1 MAWLEIH
8 PGPVELLLFEELQ
21 ASFYDAGEIALRYH
35 GRHDAKL
42 VKDGP
47 NPEQQ
52 AVTKGD
58 LEVNRFLV
66 ETFGQR
72 YSNLTIYSE
81 ESGFL
86 NPNQAYRM
94 ILDPIDGSHRQY
106 AAGLDFFSITGAI
119 QQQISPGEYETIM
132 GVTYLPARLE
142 MIAAR
147 KGKGL
152 QVSSSTIGKKVSA
165 VATLEQATIVDEEG
179 WDGHKHDPAYQRY
192 LQEVVV
198 KERWQP
204 YSSAAV
210 LAYLAT
216 GRIDGL
222 TFITLSPHDFEAGKL
237 LVEEAGGKVDL
248 FHRSGTEYLESRFD
262 LVVSNGIIHDRLLE
276 VSGRRPEK

>member
-1 MAWLEIH
+1 MAWLQIH
-8 PGPVELLLFEELQ
+8 PGLAERLLFSELQ
-21 ASFYDAGEIALRYH
+21 ESFFQAGEIALRYH
-35 GRHDAKL
+35 GRHDAAL
-42 VKDGP
+42 VKAGP

-52 AVTKGD
+52 AVTQGD

-106 AAGLDFFSITGAI
+106 AAGLDFFSITGAV
-119 QQQISPGEYETIM
+119 QQLISPGEYETIM

-152 QVSSSTIGKKVSA
+152 HVSSPLIEKKVSRVSA
-165 VATLEQATIVDEEG
+165 LDQAIIVDEEG
-179 WDGHKHDPAYQRY
+179 WDGQKQSEGYQRY
-192 LQEVVV
+192 LKEVIV
-198 KERWQP
+198 KERQQP

-210 LAYLAT
+210 LAYIAT

-237 LVEEAGGKVDL
+237 VIEEAGGRFDL
-248 FHRSGTEYLESRFD
+248 FHRSGTEYVESRFD
-262 LVVSNGIIHDRLLE
+262 IVASNGIIHDRLLE
-276 VSGRRPEK
+276 VSGRKR